1 MSDDSGPQPPAAT
14 LDWGPVLAFLPW
26 LQGEEP
32 DVGEWVEGELR
43 DDGAWSMPYEAL
55 SARSAELLQALY
67 DQQVV
72 VRFDWS
78 RWLDS
83 QGGDLLAADT
93 VGVLLAEVSL
103 EDLRKL
109 LVAHVRGARF
119 SEGHL
124 LQVLRNGHLRLVLER
139 VAALVGERTPDG
151 TAA

>member
-26 LQGEEP
+26 LQGDDP
-32 DVGEWVEGELR
+32 DVGDWVEGELR

-55 SARSAELLQALY
+55 SARSAALVQALY
-67 DQQVV
+67 DEQVV

-83 QGGDLLAADT
+83 QGGDALAADT
-93 VGVLLAEVSL
+93 TGAVLGEASL
-103 EDLRKL
+103 EDLRRL

-124 LQVLRNGHLRLVLER
+124 LHVLRNGHVRLVLER
-139 VAALVGERTPDG
+139 VSALVSRRSPDG